1 MNRYAAD
8 KRERERNRGREEGRE
23 RERNRG
29 REKGRDRERQGEKW
43 RARTDVVKV
52 IYTSPFTDT
61 NHTAFQQ

>member
-1 MNRYAAD
+1 MNRYATD
-8 KRERERNRGREEGRE
+8 KRE

-29 REKGRDRERQGEKW
+29 REKGRDRERQGETG

>member
-1 MNRYAAD
+1 MNRYATD
-8 KRERERNRGREEGRE
+8 KRE